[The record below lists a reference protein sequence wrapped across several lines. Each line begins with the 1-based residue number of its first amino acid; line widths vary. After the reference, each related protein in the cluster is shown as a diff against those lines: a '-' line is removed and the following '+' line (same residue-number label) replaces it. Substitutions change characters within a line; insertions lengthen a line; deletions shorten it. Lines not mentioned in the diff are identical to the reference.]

1 MPTKAVRMHKLQIKT
16 IHSASSRRV
25 MLAVFFASSS
35 SLSATSPGHS
45 GQGFAVPGQ
54 HHRGGGGDSPLRH
67 RGLTKSEGDLN
78 SAMKLSEKVGKN
90 EMVDDITDQV
100 TEEAKRACDRE
111 GRPGGPPGLELNSAV
126 YKADDPAVAD
136 PNSSQ
141 PNNMAVAFELN
152 L

>member
-1 MPTKAVRMHKLQIKT
+1 
-16 IHSASSRRV
+16 
-25 MLAVFFASSS
+25 
-35 SLSATSPGHS
+35 
-45 GQGFAVPGQ
+45 
-54 HHRGGGGDSPLRH
+54 
-67 RGLTKSEGDLN
+67 
-78 SAMKLSEKVGKN
+78 MKLSEKVGKN